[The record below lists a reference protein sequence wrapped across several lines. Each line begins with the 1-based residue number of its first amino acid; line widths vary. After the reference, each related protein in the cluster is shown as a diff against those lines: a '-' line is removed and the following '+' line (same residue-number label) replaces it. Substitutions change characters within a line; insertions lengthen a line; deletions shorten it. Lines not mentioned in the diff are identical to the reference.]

1 LIKLRYK
8 LMWAKT
14 RSRNGRIALFMVG
27 YLLVV
32 LLIALLAAGGLA
44 AGIVA
49 IRAGQ
54 GERIVQ
60 TVLFALFLQAVFASN
75 IMGFGLNAI
84 FSDTELRRYPLS
96 ALDRRLARHLIGIA
110 DPFWFFFLALEFGLA
125 VGISVMGAGSFWR
138 GTVAVLLLFVCNYLF
153 ANVVALF
160 VDRLMQRKGGA
171 AIMLALILVLSL
183 GPSLLA
189 PVLKK
194 NPAIIPAVV
203 ERLQYTPPFGAAAA
217 IVRYDV
223 TVVYGFITI
232 VAWIAGLVLLLI
244 MLEKRAPQRQ
254 AAASVK
260 MNWESVFDQAGAFF
274 GPRIG
279 PFVGHWLRFY
289 LRNNRTRLMV
299 LISLPLLAFITVR
312 TSERL
317 GPHGLFV
324 ASLGTFPMAT
334 FMFTSRIAVNQ
345 FGYVGGAFRR
355 YLLLPIEPADIVRS
369 ASYASMALGAVML
382 LFVLLAWIA
391 FAPGPFD
398 ARMLVMLAC
407 SGITGL
413 FVFNALGIWITLFNP
428 RRGKYNSSFGNDL
441 SLGGNIVVVGG
452 VISAFFLPTLL
463 YRAWPEAVS
472 PDFWW
477 MILPLPLFAA
487 AFYIGS
493 LKAAGSI
500 FTARRE
506 KLLAVVEGKA

>member
-1 LIKLRYK
+1 
-8 LMWAKT
+8 
-14 RSRNGRIALFMVG
+14 
-27 YLLVV
+27 
-32 LLIALLAAGGLA
+32 LA

-54 GERIVQ
+54 AERIVQ
-60 TVLFALFLQAVFASN
+60 TVLFALFLQAVIASN

-84 FSDTELRRYPLS
+84 FSDTELRRYPLA
-96 ALDRRLARHLIGIA
+96 ALDRRLARHLIGIV

-125 VGISVMGAGSFWR
+125 VGIAVMGAGSFWR
-138 GTVAVLLLFVCNYLF
+138 GTIAVLLLFVCNYLF
-153 ANVVALF
+153 ANVIALF

-171 AIMLALILVLSL
+171 AVMLALILVLSL
-183 GPSLLA
+183 GPSLIA

-203 ERLQYTPPFGAAAA
+203 ARLQYTPPFGAAAA
-217 IVRYDV
+217 IIHYDISA
-223 TVVYGFITI
+223 VYGFVTI
-232 VAWIAGLVLLLI
+232 AVWIMGLVLLLV

-260 MNWESVFDQAGAFF
+260 MSWQSIFDRAGGLF

-289 LRNNRTRLMV
+289 LRNNRTRLMAF
-299 LISLPLLAFITVR
+299 ISLPLLAFITVR

-324 ASLGTFPMAT
+324 AALGTFPMAT
-334 FMFTSRIAVNQ
+334 FMWTARIAVNQ

-355 YLLLPIEPADIVRS
+355 YMLLPIEPVDIIRS
-369 ASYASMALGAVML
+369 ASYASMALGALVVPI
-382 LFVLLAWIA
+382 VLLAWIA
-391 FAPGPFD
+391 FAPGSFD

-407 SGITGL
+407 AGITGL
-413 FVFNALGIWITLFNP
+413 FFFNGLGIWITLFNP
-428 RRGKYNSSFGNDL
+428 RRGKYNSSIGNDL
-441 SLGGNIVVVGG
+441 SLGGNIVVIGG
-452 VISAFFLPTLL
+452 VISAFFLPTVL
-463 YRAWPEAVS
+463 YRVWPDAVS
-472 PDFWW
+472 PESWR

-493 LKAAGSI
+493 LRAAGPI

-506 KLLAVVEGKA
+506 QLLAVVEGKS

>member
-1 LIKLRYK
+1 
-8 LMWAKT
+8 MWAKT

-54 GERIVQ
+54 AERIVQ

-84 FSDTELRRYPLS
+84 FSDTELRRYPLA
-96 ALDRRLARHLIGIA
+96 ALDRRLARHLIGIV

-125 VGISVMGAGSFWR
+125 AGISVMGAGSFWR
-138 GTVAVLLLFVCNYLF
+138 GTIAVLLLFISNYLF

-160 VDRLMQRKGGA
+160 VDRLMQRKGGP
-171 AIMLALILVLSL
+171 AIMLAVILALSL

-189 PVLKK
+189 PVLKN
-194 NPAIIPAVV
+194 NPAILPAVV
-203 ERLQYTPPFGAAAA
+203 ARLQYTPPFGAAAA
-217 IVRYDV
+217 IVHYDM
-223 TVVYGFITI
+223 TAVYGFVTMAVWI
-232 VAWIAGLVLLLI
+232 VGLALLLI
-244 MLEKRAPQRQ
+244 VLEKRAPQRQ
-254 AAASVK
+254 AAASVE
-260 MNWESVFDQAGAFF
+260 MSWQSIFDRAGGLF

-289 LRNNRTRLMV
+289 LRNTRTRLMA
-299 LISLPLLAFITVR
+299 LISLPILTFITVR

-324 ASLGTFPMAT
+324 AALGTFPMAT
-334 FMFTSRIAVNQ
+334 FMWTSRIAVNQ

-355 YLLLPIEPADIVRS
+355 YLLLPIEPVDIIRA
-369 ASYASMALGAVML
+369 ASYASVALGALVL
-382 LFVLLAWIA
+382 PIVLLAWIA
-391 FAPGPFD
+391 FAPGPID

-413 FVFNALGIWITLFNP
+413 FAFNALGIWITLFNP

-441 SLGGNIVVVGG
+441 SLGGNIVVIGG
-452 VISAFFLPTLL
+452 VISAFFLPTVI
-463 YRAWPEAVS
+463 YRAWPDAVS
-472 PDFWW
+472 PDFWR
-477 MILPLPLFAA
+477 MSLPLPLFAA
-487 AFYIGS
+487 AFYVGS
-493 LKAAGSI
+493 LKAAGPI

-506 KLLAVVEGKA
+506 QLLAVVEGKA

>member
-1 LIKLRYK
+1 
-8 LMWAKT
+8 MWAKT

-54 GERIVQ
+54 GEKIVQ
-60 TVLFALFLQAVFASN
+60 TILFALFLQAVLASN

-84 FSDTELRRYPLS
+84 FSDTELRRYPLD
-96 ALDRRLARHLIGIA
+96 ALDRRLVRHFIGIL

-138 GTVAVLLLFVCNYLF
+138 GTIAVLLLFFCNYLF

-171 AIMLALILVLSL
+171 AILIALILTLSL

-194 NPAIIPAVV
+194 NPAIIPAIV

-217 IVRYDV
+217 IVHYDIIA
-223 TVVYGFITI
+223 VYGFATI
-232 VAWIAGLVLLLI
+232 IGWILALGVALI
-244 MLEKRAPQRQ
+244 LLEKRAPQRQ
-254 AAASVK
+254 AAASVGIS
-260 MNWESVFDQAGAFF
+260 WESGYDRAGALF
-274 GPRIG
+274 GPRLG

-289 LRNNRTRLMV
+289 SRNNRTRIMA
-299 LISLPLLAFITVR
+299 LISLPLFAFITIR
-312 TSERL
+312 TAERL
-317 GPHGLFV
+317 GPNGLFV
-324 ASLGTFPMAT
+324 AALGTFPMAT

-355 YLLLPIEPADIVRS
+355 YFLLPIEPAEILRA
-369 ASYASMALGAVML
+369 ASYASLTLGSLVL
-382 LFVLLAWIA
+382 PVVLLAWIV
-391 FAPGPFD
+391 FAPRPSDPSMFP
-398 ARMLVMLAC
+398 RMLVMLAC

-441 SLGGNIVVVGG
+441 SLGGNLVVIGG
-452 VISAFFLPTLL
+452 VISAFFLPTVL
-463 YRAWPEAVS
+463 YRAWPAAVS
-472 PDFWW
+472 PDFWR
-477 MILPLPLFAA
+477 MMLPLPLFAA
-487 AFYIGS
+487 AIYLGS
-493 LKAAGSI
+493 LKAAGPI
-500 FTARRE
+500 FSARRE